1 MGVGQ
6 LNRKANGM
14 TFDLLFWLLV
24 AATVCLAGLCYQ
36 LFNQKQ
42 ILLLKN
48 TQLQAQIQNE
58 SQVQQMWQQQIERL
72 TQQALINQSNQFLGL
87 AKAQFDGVMEKA
99 NLTFEQ
105 RQQQFQHLLEPISK
119 SLEQVNAQVQTAEK
133 QRIDAF
139 ADLRRQLT
147 DIVVSQKDLRQ
158 ETATLVKALRTPHA
172 RGQWGE
178 MQLKRVIEM
187 AGMVDHVDFLEQAS
201 SADGKLRPDMIVR
214 LPAGKTI
221 IIDAKT
227 PLAAYLDYLEATDDG
242 VKAQK
247 LQDHARHVRT
257 HIRQLSQKS
266 YFEQFENSPEFVV
279 LFIPNEAMFS
289 AALQADPGL
298 IEAGVNE
305 KVLMATPTTL
315 IALLRAVA
323 YGWRQE
329 NIAENAK
336 AISVLGQELYKR
348 LGDMS
353 GHMER
358 MGKGLS
364 TAVDA
369 YNSTVGSFEQRVL
382 VSARRFQEL
391 DPNPHTLEEPSV
403 IEIPLRS
410 LKST

>member
-1 MGVGQ
+1 MFLNEQIVYIFLLAAIVG
-6 LNRKANGM
+6 LAV
-14 TFDLLFWLLV
+14 V
-24 AATVCLAGLCYQ
+24 AIILWR
-36 LFNQKQ
+36 QKQ
-42 ILLLKN
+42 ALLIENVTLRSK
-48 TQLQAQIQNE
+48 TQTDQQL
-58 SQVQQMWQQQIERL
+58 QQMWQQQIERL
-72 TQQALINQSNQFLGL
+72 TQQAMVNQSQQFLGL
-87 AKAQFDGVMEKA
+87 AKSQFDGVLEKA

-105 RQQQFQHLLEPISK
+105 KQQQFQHLLEPIAK
-119 SLEQVNAQVQTAEK
+119 SLEQVNTQVQTVEK
-133 QRIDAF
+133 HRIEAF
-139 ADLRRQLT
+139 ADLKRQLT
-147 DIVVSQKDLRQ
+147 DLVISQKDLRQ

-187 AGMVDHVDFLEQAS
+187 AGMVDHVDFIEQA
-201 SADGKLRPDMIVR
+201 ATNDGKMRPDLVVR
-214 LPAGKTI
+214 LPANKTI

-227 PLAAYLDYLEATDDG
+227 PMAAYLDYLETSDDV

-247 LQDHARHVRT
+247 MQDHARHVRT

-289 AALQADPGL
+289 AALQVDPGL

-353 GHMER
+353 SHMDR
-358 MGKGLS
+358 LGRGLG
-364 TAVDA
+364 TAVEA
-369 YNSTVGSFEQRVL
+369 YNNTVGSFEQRVL

-391 DPNPHTLEEPSV
+391 DPNPLTLNEPTA
-403 IEIPLRS
+403 IDATLRA
-410 LKST
+410 LKPVDGV

>member
-1 MGVGQ
+1 MNVD
-6 LNRKANGM
+6 M
-14 TFDLLFWLLV
+14 MFWVLALV
-24 AATVCLAGLCYQ
+24 AVCLGLFCVR

-42 ILLLKN
+42 SLLIENIKLRSL
-48 TQLQAQIQNE
+48 TQTD

-87 AKAQFDGVMEKA
+87 AKAQFDGVLEKA

-105 RQQQFQHLLEPISK
+105 RQEQFKHLLEPISK
-119 SLEQVNAQVQTAEK
+119 SLEQVNTQVQTVEK
-133 QRIDAF
+133 HRIEAF
-139 ADLRRQLT
+139 ADLKRQLT
-147 DIVVSQKDLRQ
+147 DMVIGQKDLRQ

-187 AGMVDHVDFLEQAS
+187 AGMVDHVDFQEQVS
-201 SADGKLRPDMIVR
+201 TLDGKLRPDMVVR

-221 IIDAKT
+221 VIDAKT
-227 PLAAYLDYLEATDDG
+227 PLAAYLDYLEAQDDDQ
-242 VKAQK
+242 KAQK

-353 GHMER
+353 GHMGR
-358 MGKGLS
+358 MGKGLE
-364 TAVDA
+364 TAVEA

-391 DPNPHTLEEPSV
+391 DPNPHTLDEPSE

-410 LKST
+410 LKSI

>member
-1 MGVGQ
+1 MNQEALFLIMGLLTSVLMVTIAVLWKKKQTLLIENVQ
-6 LNRKANGM
+6 LRAVQQ
-14 TFDLLFWLLV
+14 TD
-24 AATVCLAGLCYQ
+24 Q
-36 LFNQKQ
+36 
-42 ILLLKN
+42 
-48 TQLQAQIQNE
+48 
-58 SQVQQMWQQQIERL
+58 QVQQTWQEHIERL
-72 TQQALINQSNQFLGL
+72 TQQALVNQSHQFLGL
-87 AKAQFDGVMEKA
+87 AKSQFDGVLEKA

-105 RQQQFQHLLEPISK
+105 RQQQFQHLLAPIAK
-119 SLEQVNAQVQTAEK
+119 SLEQVNTQVQTAEK
-133 QRIDAF
+133 QRIEAF
-139 ADLRRQLT
+139 SDLKRQLT
-147 DIVVSQKDLRQ
+147 DLVISQKDLRQ

-187 AGMVDHVDFLEQAS
+187 AGMVDHVDFIEQAS
-201 SADGKLRPDMIVR
+201 TSDGKLRPDMLVR

-221 IIDAKT
+221 VIDAKT
-227 PLAAYLDYLEATDDG
+227 PLAAYLDYLEASDDAI
-242 VKAQK
+242 KAQK
-247 LQDHARHVRT
+247 LQDHARQVRT

-266 YFEQFENSPEFVV
+266 YFEQFDNSPEFVV

-289 AALQADPGL
+289 AALTADPGL

-305 KVLMATPTTL
+305 RVLMATPTTL

-336 AISVLGQELYKR
+336 AISSLGQELYKR

-353 GHMER
+353 GHIER
-358 MGKGLS
+358 LGRGLG

-382 VSARRFQEL
+382 VSAKRFQEL
-391 DPNPHTLEEPSV
+391 DPNPHQISAPSLV
-403 IEIPLRS
+403 EMPLRA
-410 LKST
+410 LKPLS

>member
-1 MGVGQ
+1 MNAEIV
-6 LNRKANGM
+6 
-14 TFDLLFWLLV
+14 FWGG
-24 AATVCLAGLCYQ
+24 AAFAVCLGFLCIR
-36 LFNQKQ
+36 LSSQKQ
-42 ILLLKN
+42 ALLIEN
-48 TQLQAQIQNE
+48 AQLRSQVQTDQ
-58 SQVQQMWQQQIERL
+58 QVQQMWQQQIERL
-72 TQQALINQSNQFLGL
+72 TQQALINQSHQFLGL
-87 AKAQFDGVMEKA
+87 AKAQFDGVLEKA

-105 RQQQFQHLLEPISK
+105 RQEQFKHMLEPISK
-119 SLEQVNAQVQTAEK
+119 SLEQVNTQVQNVEK
-133 QRIDAF
+133 QRIEAF
-139 ADLRRQLT
+139 ADLKRQLT
-147 DIVVSQKDLRQ
+147 DMVIGQKDLRQ

-187 AGMVDHVDFLEQAS
+187 AGMVDHVDFVEQTSA
-201 SADGKLRPDMIVR
+201 ADGKLRPDMLVR
-214 LPAGKTI
+214 LPANKTI
-221 IIDAKT
+221 VIDAKT
-227 PLAAYLDYLEATDDG
+227 PLAAYLDYLEVTDDA

-329 NIAENAK
+329 NITENAK
-336 AISVLGQELYKR
+336 AISILGQELYKR

-353 GHMER
+353 SHIGR
-358 MGKGLS
+358 IGKGLE
-364 TAVDA
+364 TAVEA

-391 DPNPHTLEEPSV
+391 DPNPHTLDEPNE

-410 LKST
+410 LKSI

>member
-1 MGVGQ
+1 M
-6 LNRKANGM
+6 NS
-14 TFDLLFWLLV
+14 DILFWTFISSIV
-24 AATVCLAGLCYQ
+24 
-36 LFNQKQ
+36 
-42 ILLLKN
+42 ILLSICVYLLRRKQTLLIENIQLKS
-48 TQLQAQIQNE
+48 QLQTDQQIQ
-58 SQVQQMWQQQIERL
+58 QLWQQQIERL
-72 TQQALINQSNQFLGL
+72 TQQALLNQSNQFLNL
-87 AKAQFDGVMEKA
+87 AKSQFDGVLEKA

-105 RQQQFQHLLEPISK
+105 RQEQFKHLLEPISK
-119 SLEQVNAQVQTAEK
+119 SLEQVNTQVHSVEK
-133 QRIDAF
+133 QRIEAF
-139 ADLRRQLT
+139 ADLKRQLT
-147 DIVVSQKDLRQ
+147 DMVMSQKDLRQ

-187 AGMVDHVDFLEQAS
+187 AGMIDHVDFHEQVS
-201 SADGKLRPDMIVR
+201 TGEGKIRPDMVVR

-221 IIDAKT
+221 VIDAKT
-227 PLAAYLDYLEATDDG
+227 PLAAYLDALETQDDLI
-242 VKAQK
+242 KAQK
-247 LQDHARHVRT
+247 LQDHARHVRN

-266 YFEQFENSPEFVV
+266 YFEQFDQSPEFVV

-336 AISVLGQELYKR
+336 AISSLGQELYKR
-348 LGDMS
+348 LGDMTA
-353 GHMER
+353 HFER
-358 MGKGLS
+358 VGKGLE

-382 VSARRFQEL
+382 VSARKFKEL
-391 DPNPHTLEEPSV
+391 DSATFELDEPTIV
-403 IEIPLRS
+403 ETPLRA
-410 LKST
+410 LKAR

>member
-1 MGVGQ
+1 MNEQILTMVMGAIALG
-6 LNRKANGM
+6 LTA
-14 TFDLLFWLLV
+14 LLIILWR
-24 AATVCLAGLCYQ
+24 
-36 LFNQKQ
+36 QKQ
-42 ILLLKN
+42 TLLIENVQLRAK
-48 TQLQAQIQNE
+48 TQTDQ
-58 SQVQQMWQQQIERL
+58 QVQQMWQQQIERL
-72 TQQALINQSNQFLGL
+72 TQNAMINQSQQFLGL
-87 AKAQFDGVMEKA
+87 AKAQFDGVLEKA

-105 RQQQFQHLLEPISK
+105 RQQQFQHLLAPIAK
-119 SLEQVNAQVQTAEK
+119 SLEQVNTQVQTVEK
-133 QRIDAF
+133 HRIEAF
-139 ADLRRQLT
+139 ADLKRQLT
-147 DIVVSQKDLRQ
+147 DLVISQKDLRT

-187 AGMVDHVDFLEQAS
+187 AGMVDHVDFIEQKS
-201 SADGKLRPDMIVR
+201 TADGKLRPDMLVR
-214 LPAGKTI
+214 LPANKTI
-221 IIDAKT
+221 VIDAKT
-227 PLAAYLDYLEATDDG
+227 PLAAYLDYLEATDEG
-242 VKAQK
+242 IKAQK

-353 GHMER
+353 GHMDR
-358 MGKGLS
+358 LGRGLG
-364 TAVDA
+364 TAVEA

-391 DPNPHTLEEPSV
+391 DPNPHSITEPSLV
-403 IEIPLRS
+403 EVPLRA
-410 LKST
+410 LKPII

>member
-1 MGVGQ
+1 MDFS
-6 LNRKANGM
+6 LNIV
-14 TFDLLFWLLV
+14 FWLLLGV
-24 AATVCLAGLCYQ
+24 LAGLGFFCAR
-36 LFNQKQ
+36 LFGQKQ
-42 ILLLKN
+42 TLLAENINLR
-48 TQLQAQIQNE
+48 AQVQTDG
-58 SQVQQMWQQQIERL
+58 QVQQMWQQQIEHL

-187 AGMVDHVDFLEQAS
+187 AGMVDHVDFIEQAS
-201 SADGKLRPDMIVR
+201 TADGKLRPDMVVR

-227 PLAAYLDYLEATDDG
+227 PLAAYLDYLEAQDDTI
-242 VKAQK
+242 KAQK
-247 LQDHARHVRT
+247 LQDHARQVRT

-353 GHMER
+353 GHMDR

-364 TAVDA
+364 TAVEA

-391 DPNPHTLEEPSV
+391 DPNPHTLEEPSE
-403 IEIPLRS
+403 IETPLRA
-410 LKST
+410 LKSV

>member
-1 MGVGQ
+1 M
-6 LNRKANGM
+6 N
-14 TFDLLFWLLV
+14 FDIVFWALALV
-24 AATVCLAGLCYQ
+24 AAGLGLFCFR

-42 ILLLKN
+42 TLLIENIQLLSQ
-48 TQLQAQIQNE
+48 TQTDQ
-58 SQVQQMWQQQIERL
+58 QVQQMWQQQIERL

-87 AKAQFDGVMEKA
+87 AKAQFDGVLEKA

-105 RQQQFQHLLEPISK
+105 RQEQFKHLLEPISK
-119 SLEQVNAQVQTAEK
+119 SLEQVNTQVQTVEK
-133 QRIDAF
+133 HRIEAF
-139 ADLRRQLT
+139 ADLKRQLT
-147 DIVVSQKDLRQ
+147 DMVIGQKDLRQ

-187 AGMVDHVDFLEQAS
+187 AGMVDHVDFQEQVS
-201 SADGKLRPDMIVR
+201 TADGKLRPDMVVR

-221 IIDAKT
+221 VIDAKT
-227 PLAAYLDYLEATDDG
+227 PLAAYLDYLEAQDDDQ
-242 VKAQK
+242 KAQK

-298 IEAGVNE
+298 IEAGINE

-353 GHMER
+353 GHMGR
-358 MGKGLS
+358 MGKGLE
-364 TAVDA
+364 TAVEA

-391 DPNPHTLEEPSV
+391 DPNPLTLDEPS
-403 IEIPLRS
+403 EIDLTLRS
-410 LKST
+410 LKSV

>member
-1 MGVGQ
+1 M
-6 LNRKANGM
+6 N
-14 TFDLLFWLLV
+14 FDMMFWALALFT
-24 AATVCLAGLCYQ
+24 ACLGLFCVR

-42 ILLLKN
+42 SILIENIQLRSQ
-48 TQLQAQIQNE
+48 TQTDQ
-58 SQVQQMWQQQIERL
+58 QVQQMWQQQIERL

-87 AKAQFDGVMEKA
+87 AKAQFDGVLEKA

-105 RQQQFQHLLEPISK
+105 RQEQFKHLLEPISK
-119 SLEQVNAQVQTAEK
+119 SLEQVNTQVQTVEK
-133 QRIDAF
+133 HRIEAF
-139 ADLRRQLT
+139 ADLKRQLT
-147 DIVVSQKDLRQ
+147 DMVIGQKDLRQ

-187 AGMVDHVDFLEQAS
+187 AGMVDHVDFQEQVS
-201 SADGKLRPDMIVR
+201 TSDGKLRPDMVVR

-221 IIDAKT
+221 VIDAKT
-227 PLAAYLDYLEATDDG
+227 PLAAYLDYLEAQDDDQ
-242 VKAQK
+242 KAQK

-353 GHMER
+353 GHMGR
-358 MGKGLS
+358 MGKGLE
-364 TAVDA
+364 TAVEA

-391 DPNPHTLEEPSV
+391 DPNPLTLDEPSE

-410 LKST
+410 LKSI

>member
-1 MGVGQ
+1 
-6 LNRKANGM
+6 L
-14 TFDLLFWLLV
+14 
-24 AATVCLAGLCYQ
+24 
-36 LFNQKQ
+36 
-42 ILLLKN
+42 
-48 TQLQAQIQNE
+48 
-58 SQVQQMWQQQIERL
+58 
-72 TQQALINQSNQFLGL
+72 
-87 AKAQFDGVMEKA
+87 EKA

-105 RQQQFQHLLEPISK
+105 RQEQFKHLLEPISK
-119 SLEQVNAQVQTAEK
+119 SLEQVNTQVQTVEK
-133 QRIDAF
+133 HRIEAF
-139 ADLRRQLT
+139 ADLKRQLT
-147 DIVVSQKDLRQ
+147 DMVIGQKDLRQ

-187 AGMVDHVDFLEQAS
+187 AGMVDHVDFQEQVS
-201 SADGKLRPDMIVR
+201 TVDGKLRPDMVVR

-221 IIDAKT
+221 VIDAKT
-227 PLAAYLDYLEATDDG
+227 PLAAYLDYLEAQDDDQ
-242 VKAQK
+242 KAQK

-353 GHMER
+353 GHMSR
-358 MGKGLS
+358 MGKGLE
-364 TAVDA
+364 TAVEA

-391 DPNPHTLEEPSV
+391 DPNPLTLDEPS
-403 IEIPLRS
+403 EIDLTLRS
-410 LKST
+410 LKSV

>member
-1 MGVGQ
+1 MVDGQ
-6 LNRKANGM
+6 HNKKEKMEA
-14 TFDLLFWLLV
+14 DIIFWSLV
-24 AATVCLAGLCYQ
+24 ASTAFLAGVCLYLIH
-36 LFNQKQ
+36 QKQ
-42 ILLLKN
+42 TLLIENVQLRSQ
-48 TQLQAQIQNE
+48 TQTDQQI
-58 SQVQQMWQQQIERL
+58 QQMWQQQIERL

-87 AKAQFDGVMEKA
+87 AKAQFDGVLEKA

-105 RQQQFQHLLEPISK
+105 RQEQFKHMLEPISK
-119 SLEQVNAQVQTAEK
+119 SLEQVNTQVQTVEK
-133 QRIDAF
+133 HRIEAF
-139 ADLRRQLT
+139 ADLKRQLT
-147 DIVVSQKDLRQ
+147 DMVVSQKDLRQ

-187 AGMVDHVDFLEQAS
+187 AGMVDHVDFFEQVLG
-201 SADGKLRPDMIVR
+201 DEGRLRPDMIVR

-221 IIDAKT
+221 VIDAKT
-227 PLAAYLDYLEATDDG
+227 PLVAYLDYLEAQDDSQ
-242 VKAQK
+242 KAQK

-266 YFEQFENSPEFVV
+266 YFEQFEHSPEFVV

-348 LGDMS
+348 LGDMT
-353 GHMER
+353 GHIGR
-358 MGKGLS
+358 MGKGLE
-364 TAVDA
+364 TAVEA

-391 DPNPHTLEEPSV
+391 DPNPHTLEEASE
-403 IEIPLRS
+403 IEVPLRA
-410 LKST
+410 LKVK

>member
-1 MGVGQ
+1 MSV
-6 LNRKANGM
+6 
-14 TFDLLFWLLV
+14 DIVFWSVVIV
-24 AATVCLAGLCYQ
+24 AACLGLLCIR
-36 LFNQKQ
+36 LSGQKQ
-42 ILLLKN
+42 SLLIEN
-48 TQLQAQIQNE
+48 TQLRSQTQTDH
-58 SQVQQMWQQQIERL
+58 QVQQMWQQQIERL

-87 AKAQFDGVMEKA
+87 AKAQFDGVLEKA

-105 RQQQFQHLLEPISK
+105 RQEQFKHLLEPISK
-119 SLEQVNAQVQTAEK
+119 SLEQVNTQVHAVEK
-133 QRIDAF
+133 QRIEAF
-139 ADLRRQLT
+139 ADLKRQLT
-147 DIVVSQKDLRQ
+147 DMVIGQKDLRQ

-187 AGMVDHVDFLEQAS
+187 AGMVDHVDFIEQTS
-201 SADGKLRPDMIVR
+201 TADGKLRPDMLVR
-214 LPAGKTI
+214 LPASKTI
-221 IIDAKT
+221 VIDAKT
-227 PLAAYLDYLEATDDG
+227 PLAAYLDYLEVTDDM

-247 LQDHARHVRT
+247 LQDHARQVRT

-353 GHMER
+353 GHIGR
-358 MGKGLS
+358 IGKGLE
-364 TAVDA
+364 TAVEA

-391 DPNPHTLEEPSV
+391 DPNPHTLDEPSE

-410 LKST
+410 LKSI

>member
-1 MGVGQ
+1 MFWALVLIAAFLG
-6 LNRKANGM
+6 
-14 TFDLLFWLLV
+14 LF
-24 AATVCLAGLCYQ
+24 CIR

-42 ILLLKN
+42 VLFVENVKLRSQ
-48 TQLQAQIQNE
+48 TQTDQ
-58 SQVQQMWQQQIERL
+58 QVQQMWQQQIERL

-87 AKAQFDGVMEKA
+87 AKAQFDGVLEKA

-105 RQQQFQHLLEPISK
+105 RQEQFKHLLEPISK
-119 SLEQVNAQVQTAEK
+119 SLEQVNTQVQTVEK
-133 QRIDAF
+133 HRIEAF
-139 ADLRRQLT
+139 ADLKRQLT
-147 DIVVSQKDLRQ
+147 DMVIGQKDLRQ

-187 AGMVDHVDFLEQAS
+187 AGMVDHVDFQEQVS
-201 SADGKLRPDMIVR
+201 TLDGKLRPDMVVR

-221 IIDAKT
+221 VIDAKT
-227 PLAAYLDYLEATDDG
+227 PLAAYLDYLEAQDDDQ
-242 VKAQK
+242 KAQK

-353 GHMER
+353 GHMGR
-358 MGKGLS
+358 MGKGLE
-364 TAVDA
+364 TAVEA

-391 DPNPHTLEEPSV
+391 DPNPHTLDEPSE

-410 LKST
+410 LKSI

>member
-1 MGVGQ
+1 MNNEQILVITIALIAFG
-6 LNRKANGM
+6 
-14 TFDLLFWLLV
+14 LV
-24 AATVCLAGLCYQ
+24 AVIVT
-36 LFNQKQ
+36 LFRQKQ
-42 ILLLKN
+42 ILLIENVQLRSKN
-48 TQLQAQIQNE
+48 QTDQQIQ
-58 SQVQQMWQQQIERL
+58 QLWQQQIERL
-72 TQQALINQSNQFLGL
+72 TQTALINQSQQFLGL
-87 AKAQFDGVMEKA
+87 AKAQFDGVLEKA

-105 RQQQFQHLLEPISK
+105 RQQQFQHLLAPIAK
-119 SLEQVNAQVQTAEK
+119 SLEQVNTQVQTVEK
-133 QRIDAF
+133 QRIEAF
-139 ADLRRQLT
+139 ADLKRQLT
-147 DIVVSQKDLRQ
+147 DLVIGQKDLRH

-187 AGMVDHVDFLEQAS
+187 AGMVDHVDFIEQS
-201 SADGKLRPDMIVR
+201 TSNDGKMRPDMLVR
-214 LPAGKTI
+214 LPADKTI
-221 IIDAKT
+221 VIDAKT
-227 PLAAYLDYLEATDDG
+227 PLAAYLDYLEATDEA

-353 GHMER
+353 GHMDR
-358 MGKGLS
+358 LGRGLG
-364 TAVDA
+364 TAVEA

-391 DPNPHTLEEPSV
+391 DPNPHSITEPSLV
-403 IEIPLRS
+403 EVPLRA
-410 LKST
+410 LKPMNLSSD

>member
-1 MGVGQ
+1 MNADIMSWVLSIDMMFWALALIAAFFG
-6 LNRKANGM
+6 
-14 TFDLLFWLLV
+14 LF
-24 AATVCLAGLCYQ
+24 CIR

-42 ILLLKN
+42 SLLIENIQLRSQ
-48 TQLQAQIQNE
+48 TQTGQ
-58 SQVQQMWQQQIERL
+58 QVQQMWQQQIERL

-87 AKAQFDGVMEKA
+87 AKAQFDGVLEKA

-105 RQQQFQHLLEPISK
+105 RQEQFKHLLEPISK
-119 SLEQVNAQVQTAEK
+119 SLEQVNTQVQTVEK
-133 QRIDAF
+133 HRIEAF
-139 ADLRRQLT
+139 ADLKRQLT
-147 DIVVSQKDLRQ
+147 DMVIGQKDLRQ

-187 AGMVDHVDFLEQAS
+187 AGMVEHVDFQEQVS
-201 SADGKLRPDMIVR
+201 TLDGKLRPDMVVR

-221 IIDAKT
+221 VIDAKT
-227 PLAAYLDYLEATDDG
+227 PLAAYLDYLEAQDDDQ
-242 VKAQK
+242 KAQK

-353 GHMER
+353 GHMGR
-358 MGKGLS
+358 MGKGLE
-364 TAVDA
+364 TAVEA

-391 DPNPHTLEEPSV
+391 DPNPHTLDEPSE

-410 LKST
+410 LKSI

>member
-1 MGVGQ
+1 M
-6 LNRKANGM
+6 N
-14 TFDLLFWLLV
+14 FDIVFWALALV
-24 AATVCLAGLCYQ
+24 AAGLGLFCFR

-42 ILLLKN
+42 TLLIENIQLRSQ
-48 TQLQAQIQNE
+48 TQTDQ
-58 SQVQQMWQQQIERL
+58 QVQQMWQQQIERL

-87 AKAQFDGVMEKA
+87 AKAQFDGVLEKA

-105 RQQQFQHLLEPISK
+105 RQEQFKHLLEPISK
-119 SLEQVNAQVQTAEK
+119 SLEQVNTQVQTVEK
-133 QRIDAF
+133 HRIEAF
-139 ADLRRQLT
+139 ADLKRQLT
-147 DIVVSQKDLRQ
+147 DMVIGQKDLRQ

-187 AGMVDHVDFLEQAS
+187 AGMVDHVDFQEQVS
-201 SADGKLRPDMIVR
+201 TVDGKLRPDMVVR

-221 IIDAKT
+221 VIDAKT
-227 PLAAYLDYLEATDDG
+227 PLAAYLDYLEAQDDDQ
-242 VKAQK
+242 KAQK

-353 GHMER
+353 GHMSR
-358 MGKGLS
+358 MGKGLE
-364 TAVDA
+364 TAVEA

-391 DPNPHTLEEPSV
+391 DPNPLTLDEPS
-403 IEIPLRS
+403 EIDLTLRS
-410 LKST
+410 LKSV

>member
-1 MGVGQ
+1 MD
-6 LNRKANGM
+6 
-14 TFDLLFWLLV
+14 FDIIFWSLGFSIACLVSTCIYLLR
-24 AATVCLAGLCYQ
+24 
-36 LFNQKQ
+36 QKQ
-42 ILLLKN
+42 VLLIENIKLRSQSQ
-48 TQLQAQIQNE
+48 TDQ
-58 SQVQQMWQQQIERL
+58 QVQQMWQQQIERL

-87 AKAQFDGVMEKA
+87 AKAQFDGVLEKA

-105 RQQQFQHLLEPISK
+105 RQEQFKHLLEPISK
-119 SLEQVNAQVQTAEK
+119 SLEQVNTQVQSVEK
-133 QRIDAF
+133 HRIEAF
-139 ADLRRQLT
+139 ADLKRQLT
-147 DIVVSQKDLRQ
+147 DMVISQKDLRQ

-187 AGMVDHVDFLEQAS
+187 AGMVDHVDFYEQVS
-201 SADGKLRPDMIVR
+201 TGEGRLRPDMVVR

-221 IIDAKT
+221 VIDAKT
-227 PLAAYLDYLEATDDG
+227 PLAAYLDYLETHDDSL
-242 VKAQK
+242 KSQK

-348 LGDMS
+348 LGDMT
-353 GHMER
+353 GHLGR
-358 MGKGLS
+358 MGKGLE
-364 TAVDA
+364 TAVEA

-391 DPNPHTLEEPSV
+391 DPNPHALDELSE
-403 IEIPLRS
+403 IEAPLRA
-410 LKST
+410 LKLRQ

>member
-1 MGVGQ
+1 MNVDIVFWGVVV
-6 LNRKANGM
+6 
-14 TFDLLFWLLV
+14 V
-24 AATVCLAGLCYQ
+24 AACLGFLC
-36 LFNQKQ
+36 LRLSGQKQ
-42 ILLLKN
+42 SLLIENIKLRSQ
-48 TQLQAQIQNE
+48 TQTDQQL
-58 SQVQQMWQQQIERL
+58 SQMWQQQIERL

-87 AKAQFDGVMEKA
+87 AKAQFDGVLEKA

-105 RQQQFQHLLEPISK
+105 RQEQFKHMLEPISK
-119 SLEQVNAQVQTAEK
+119 SLEQVNTQVQTVEK
-133 QRIDAF
+133 QRIEAF
-139 ADLRRQLT
+139 ADLKRQLT
-147 DIVVSQKDLRQ
+147 DMVIGQKDLRQ

-187 AGMVDHVDFLEQAS
+187 AGMVDHVDFVEQTSA
-201 SADGKLRPDMIVR
+201 ADGKLRPDMLVR

-221 IIDAKT
+221 VIDAKT
-227 PLAAYLDYLEATDDG
+227 PLAAYLDYLEVTDDV

-353 GHMER
+353 GHIGR
-358 MGKGLS
+358 IGKGLE
-364 TAVDA
+364 TAVEA
-369 YNSTVGSFEQRVL
+369 YNSTIGSFEQRVL

-391 DPNPHTLEEPSV
+391 DPNPHTLDEPSE

-410 LKST
+410 LKSI

>member
-1 MGVGQ
+1 M
-6 LNRKANGM
+6 NS
-14 TFDLLFWLLV
+14 DILFWTFISSIV
-24 AATVCLAGLCYQ
+24 
-36 LFNQKQ
+36 
-42 ILLLKN
+42 ILLSICVYLLRRKQTLLIENIQLK
-48 TQLQAQIQNE
+48 
-58 SQVQQMWQQQIERL
+58 SQVQTDQQIQQMWQQQIERL
-72 TQQALINQSNQFLGL
+72 TQQAMINQSNQFLNL
-87 AKAQFDGVMEKA
+87 AKSQFDGVLEKA

-105 RQQQFQHLLEPISK
+105 RQEQFKHLLEPISK
-119 SLEQVNAQVQTAEK
+119 SLEQVNTQVQSVEK
-133 QRIDAF
+133 QRIEAF

-147 DIVVSQKDLRQ
+147 DMVMSQKDLRQ

-187 AGMVDHVDFLEQAS
+187 AGMVDHVDFHEQV
-201 SADGKLRPDMIVR
+201 SAGEGKMRPDMVVR

-221 IIDAKT
+221 VIDAKT
-227 PLAAYLDYLEATDDG
+227 PLAAYLDALETQDDLL
-242 VKAQK
+242 KAQK
-247 LQDHARHVRT
+247 LQDHARHVRN

-266 YFEQFENSPEFVV
+266 YFEQFDQSPEFVV

-336 AISVLGQELYKR
+336 AISSLGQELYKR
-348 LGDMS
+348 LGDMTT
-353 GHMER
+353 HFER
-358 MGKGLS
+358 VGKGLE

-382 VSARRFQEL
+382 VSARKFKEL
-391 DPNPHTLEEPSV
+391 DSATLDLDEPTIV
-403 IEIPLRS
+403 ETPLRA
-410 LKST
+410 LKAR

>member
-1 MGVGQ
+1 MNVDI
-6 LNRKANGM
+6 LCWVLA
-14 TFDLLFWLLV
+14 LV
-24 AATVCLAGLCYQ
+24 AASLGVVCVRLSG
-36 LFNQKQ
+36 QKQ
-42 ILLLKN
+42 TLFIENIQLRSQ
-48 TQLQAQIQNE
+48 TQTDQ
-58 SQVQQMWQQQIERL
+58 QVSQMWQQQIERL

-87 AKAQFDGVMEKA
+87 AKAQFDGVLEKA

-105 RQQQFQHLLEPISK
+105 RQEQFKHMLEPISK
-119 SLEQVNAQVQTAEK
+119 SLEQVNTQVQTVEK
-133 QRIDAF
+133 QRIEAF
-139 ADLRRQLT
+139 ADLKRQLT
-147 DIVVSQKDLRQ
+147 DMVIGQKDLRQ

-187 AGMVDHVDFLEQAS
+187 AGMVDHVDFIEQATT
-201 SADGKLRPDMIVR
+201 ADGKMRPDMLVR
-214 LPAGKTI
+214 LPANKTI
-221 IIDAKT
+221 VIDAKT
-227 PLAAYLDYLEATDDG
+227 PLAAYLDYLEATDDAI
-242 VKAQK
+242 KAQK

-353 GHMER
+353 GHMDR

-364 TAVDA
+364 TAVEA

-391 DPNPHTLEEPSV
+391 DPNPHTLEEPSE

-410 LKST
+410 LKSV

>member
-1 MGVGQ
+1 
-6 LNRKANGM
+6 M
-14 TFDLLFWLLV
+14 TIDVLCLGLALV
-24 AATVCLAGLCYQ
+24 AVGLGILCVR
-36 LFNQKQ
+36 LSGQKQ
-42 ILLLKN
+42 SLLIENIKLRSQ
-48 TQLQAQIQNE
+48 TQTDQ
-58 SQVQQMWQQQIERL
+58 QVSQMWQQQIERL

-87 AKAQFDGVMEKA
+87 AKAQFDGVLEKA

-105 RQQQFQHLLEPISK
+105 RQEHFKHMLEPISK
-119 SLEQVNAQVQTAEK
+119 SLEQVNTQVQTVEK
-133 QRIDAF
+133 QRIEAF
-139 ADLRRQLT
+139 ADLKRQLT
-147 DIVVSQKDLRQ
+147 DMVISQKDLRQ

-187 AGMVDHVDFLEQAS
+187 AGMVDHVDFIEQAS
-201 SADGKLRPDMIVR
+201 TADGKMRPDMLVR
-214 LPAGKTI
+214 LPANKTI
-221 IIDAKT
+221 VIDAKT

-242 VKAQK
+242 IKAQK

-353 GHMER
+353 GHMGR
-358 MGKGLS
+358 MGKGLE
-364 TAVDA
+364 TAVEA

-391 DPNPHTLEEPSV
+391 DPNPHTLDEPSE

-410 LKST
+410 LKSV

>member
-1 MGVGQ
+1 MSV
-6 LNRKANGM
+6 
-14 TFDLLFWLLV
+14 DIVFWSVVIV
-24 AATVCLAGLCYQ
+24 AACLGLLCIR
-36 LFNQKQ
+36 LSGQKQ
-42 ILLLKN
+42 SLLIEN
-48 TQLQAQIQNE
+48 TQLRSQTQTDY
-58 SQVQQMWQQQIERL
+58 QVQQMWQQQIERL

-87 AKAQFDGVMEKA
+87 AKAQFDGVLEKA

-105 RQQQFQHLLEPISK
+105 RQEQFKHLLEPISK
-119 SLEQVNAQVQTAEK
+119 SLEQVNTQVQAVEK
-133 QRIDAF
+133 QRIEAF
-139 ADLRRQLT
+139 ADLKRQLT
-147 DIVVSQKDLRQ
+147 DMVIGQKDLRQ

-187 AGMVDHVDFLEQAS
+187 AGMVDHVDFIEQTS
-201 SADGKLRPDMIVR
+201 TADGKLRPDMLVR
-214 LPAGKTI
+214 LPASKTI
-221 IIDAKT
+221 VIDAKT
-227 PLAAYLDYLEATDDG
+227 PLAAYLDYLEVTDDA

-353 GHMER
+353 GHIGR
-358 MGKGLS
+358 IGKGLE
-364 TAVDA
+364 TAVEA

-391 DPNPHTLEEPSV
+391 DPNPHTLDEPSE

-410 LKST
+410 LKSI

>member
-1 MGVGQ
+1 MEI
-6 LNRKANGM
+6 N
-14 TFDLLFWLLV
+14 FDIVFWALV
-24 AATVCLAGLCYQ
+24 LSIISLAGMCLYLVKGRQQ
-36 LFNQKQ
+36 LLIENVQ
-42 ILLLKN
+42 LKS
-48 TQLQAQIQNE
+48 QLQTDQQI
-58 SQVQQMWQQQIERL
+58 QQMWQQQIERL
-72 TQQALINQSNQFLGL
+72 TQQALLNQSNQFLNL
-87 AKAQFDGVMEKA
+87 AKSQFDGVLEKA

-105 RQQQFQHLLEPISK
+105 RQEQFKHLLEPISK
-119 SLEQVNAQVQTAEK
+119 SLEQVNTQVQSVEK
-133 QRIDAF
+133 QRIEAF
-139 ADLRRQLT
+139 ADLKRQLT
-147 DIVVSQKDLRQ
+147 DMVISQKDLRH

-187 AGMVDHVDFLEQAS
+187 AGMVDHVDFFEQVS
-201 SADGKLRPDMIVR
+201 TSDSKLRPDMIVR

-221 IIDAKT
+221 VIDAKT
-227 PLAAYLDYLEATDDG
+227 PLAAYLDALEMQDDG
-242 VKAQK
+242 QKAQK
-247 LQDHARHVRT
+247 LQDHARHVRN

-266 YFEQFENSPEFVV
+266 YFEQFDQSPEFVV

-336 AISVLGQELYKR
+336 AISALGQELYKR
-348 LGDMS
+348 LGDMTT
-353 GHMER
+353 HFER
-358 MGKGLS
+358 VGKGLE

-382 VSARRFQEL
+382 VSARKFKEL
-391 DPNPHTLEEPSV
+391 DSTTLSLEELSGV
-403 IEIPLRS
+403 ETPLRA
-410 LKST
+410 LKAR

>member
-1 MGVGQ
+1 MYFEIWALSFVIIVLLGVCIYLMRNKQALLIENIQ
-6 LNRKANGM
+6 LKS
-14 TFDLLFWLLV
+14 
-24 AATVCLAGLCYQ
+24 
-36 LFNQKQ
+36 
-42 ILLLKN
+42 
-48 TQLQAQIQNE
+48 QLQTDQ
-58 SQVQQMWQQQIERL
+58 QVQQMWQQQIERL
-72 TQQALINQSNQFLGL
+72 TQQALFNQSNQFLNL
-87 AKAQFDGVMEKA
+87 AKSQFDGVLEKA

-105 RQQQFQHLLEPISK
+105 RHQQFKHLLEPISK
-119 SLEQVNAQVQTAEK
+119 SLEQVNTQVQSVEK
-133 QRIDAF
+133 QRIEAF
-139 ADLRRQLT
+139 ADLKRQLT
-147 DIVVSQKDLRQ
+147 DMVISQKDLRQ

-187 AGMVDHVDFLEQAS
+187 AGMVDHVDFYEQTS
-201 SADGKLRPDMIVR
+201 SSDNKLRPDMMVR
-214 LPAGKTI
+214 LPGGKTI

-227 PLAAYLDYLEATDDG
+227 PLSAYLDALETQDDE
-242 VKAQK
+242 KKIHK
-247 LQDHARHVRT
+247 LQDHARHVRN

-266 YFEQFENSPEFVV
+266 YFEQFDQSPEFVV

-336 AISVLGQELYKR
+336 TISALGQELYKR

-353 GHMER
+353 SHFER
-358 MGKGLS
+358 VGKGLE

-382 VSARRFQEL
+382 VSARKFKDL
-391 DPNPHTLEEPSV
+391 DTTTLSLDEPKV
-403 IEIPLRS
+403 VETPLRS
-410 LKST
+410 LKAK